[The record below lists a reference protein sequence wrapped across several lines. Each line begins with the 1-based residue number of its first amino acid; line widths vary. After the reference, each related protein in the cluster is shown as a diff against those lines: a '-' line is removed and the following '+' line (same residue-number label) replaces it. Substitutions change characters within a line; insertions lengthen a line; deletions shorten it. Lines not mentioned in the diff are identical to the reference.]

1 MFLDPNTTKTN
12 TNKRVNNWFNSDNE
26 AVASGYSV
34 VVKQRQ
40 KENIEIHWRKMFH
53 THKIAGTYYHLV

>member
-1 MFLDPNTTKTN
+1 MFLDPNTIKTN

-40 KENIEIHWRKMFH
+40 KENIEIH
-53 THKIAGTYYHLV
+53 

>member
-40 KENIEIHWRKMFH
+40 KENIEIH
-53 THKIAGTYYHLV
+53 